1 MGLCIQRKAERAGR
15 TEGAQSSSE
24 AEHKI
29 LNKEQLKDID
39 DQGKKSTKVKT
50 EIIRP
55 VRRNTVLFLLR
66 EWVERKMEKT
76 GPILTEQL
84 TTMESLV
91 MRRETVM
98 TAQSIG
104 QVMERSIEVNE
115 EPGSLINVLNVTII
129 V

>member
-1 MGLCIQRKAERAGR
+1 MINE
-15 TEGAQSSSE
+15 
-24 AEHKI
+24 
-29 LNKEQLKDID
+29 
-39 DQGKKSTKVKT
+39 VKT

-55 VRRNTVLFLLR
+55 VKRNTVLFLLR

-76 GPILTEQL
+76 RPILTEQL

-104 QVMERSIEVNE
+104 QVMERSIE
-115 EPGSLINVLNVTII
+115 EPGSLINVLNVTIL

>member
-1 MGLCIQRKAERAGR
+1 MINE
-15 TEGAQSSSE
+15 
-24 AEHKI
+24 
-29 LNKEQLKDID
+29 
-39 DQGKKSTKVKT
+39 KKSTKVKT

-55 VRRNTVLFLLR
+55 VKRNTVLFLLR
-66 EWVERKMEKT
+66 QWVERKMEKT
-76 GPILTEQL
+76 RPIFTEQL

>member
-1 MGLCIQRKAERAGR
+1 MINE
-15 TEGAQSSSE
+15 
-24 AEHKI
+24 
-29 LNKEQLKDID
+29 
-39 DQGKKSTKVKT
+39 KKSTKVKT

-55 VRRNTVLFLLR
+55 VKRNTVLFLLR

-76 GPILTEQL
+76 RPILTEQL

-104 QVMERSIEVNE
+104 QVMERSIEVNK
-115 EPGSLINVLNVTII
+115 EPGSLINVLNVTIL

>member
-1 MGLCIQRKAERAGR
+1 MK
-15 TEGAQSSSE
+15 
-24 AEHKI
+24 
-29 LNKEQLKDID
+29 
-39 DQGKKSTKVKT
+39 KKSTKVKT
-50 EIIRP
+50 EIIKP
-55 VRRNTVLFLLR
+55 VKRNTVLFLLR

-76 GPILTEQL
+76 RPILTEHL

-115 EPGSLINVLNVTII
+115 EPGSLINVLNVTIL

>member
-1 MGLCIQRKAERAGR
+1 MINE
-15 TEGAQSSSE
+15 
-24 AEHKI
+24 
-29 LNKEQLKDID
+29 
-39 DQGKKSTKVKT
+39 KKSTKVKT

-55 VRRNTVLFLLR
+55 VKRNTVLFLLR

-76 GPILTEQL
+76 RPILTEQL
-84 TTMESLV
+84 TTMESFV

-115 EPGSLINVLNVTII
+115 EPGSLINVLNVTIL

>member
-1 MGLCIQRKAERAGR
+1 MI
-15 TEGAQSSSE
+15 
-24 AEHKI
+24 
-29 LNKEQLKDID
+29 KE
-39 DQGKKSTKVKT
+39 KKSTKVKT

-55 VRRNTVLFLLR
+55 VKRNTVLFLLR

-76 GPILTEQL
+76 RPILTEQL

-115 EPGSLINVLNVTII
+115 EPGSLINVLNVTIL

>member
-1 MGLCIQRKAERAGR
+1 MINE
-15 TEGAQSSSE
+15 
-24 AEHKI
+24 
-29 LNKEQLKDID
+29 
-39 DQGKKSTKVKT
+39 KKSTKVKT

-55 VRRNTVLFLLR
+55 VKRNTVLFLLR

-76 GPILTEQL
+76 RPILTEQL

-98 TAQSIG
+98 TAQGIG

-115 EPGSLINVLNVTII
+115 EPGSLINVLNVTIL

>member
-1 MGLCIQRKAERAGR
+1 MINE
-15 TEGAQSSSE
+15 
-24 AEHKI
+24 
-29 LNKEQLKDID
+29 
-39 DQGKKSTKVKT
+39 VKT

-55 VRRNTVLFLLR
+55 VKRNTVLFLLR

-76 GPILTEQL
+76 RPILTEQL

-115 EPGSLINVLNVTII
+115 EPGSLINVLNVTIL

>member
-1 MGLCIQRKAERAGR
+1 MINE
-15 TEGAQSSSE
+15 
-24 AEHKI
+24 
-29 LNKEQLKDID
+29 
-39 DQGKKSTKVKT
+39 KKSTNLKT

-55 VRRNTVLFLLR
+55 VERNTVLFLLR

-76 GPILTEQL
+76 RPILTEQL

-104 QVMERSIEVNE
+104 QVMERGIEVNE
-115 EPGSLINVLNVTII
+115 EPGSLINVLNVTFL